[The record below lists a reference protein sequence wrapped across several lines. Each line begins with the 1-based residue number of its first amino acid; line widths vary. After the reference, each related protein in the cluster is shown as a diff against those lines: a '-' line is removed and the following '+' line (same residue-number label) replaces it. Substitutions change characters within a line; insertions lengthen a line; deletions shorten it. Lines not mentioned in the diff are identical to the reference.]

1 MKSIFKNKKTVSF
14 LASGRG
20 SNFSAT
26 ARKIF
31 EKEINAKL
39 GILICDKPDAKAL
52 SISKEEFKMNSYFVD
67 PKSYLSKSEHEE
79 EMVRLLKEVKT
90 DLVVTAG
97 YMRILSPYFVKEFK
111 NRIINIH
118 PALLPSFP
126 GLNAQK
132 QALDYGVKITGCT
145 SHFIDDGVDTGP
157 IIMQSVIRIYDND
170 LLSDVSARIIAEE
183 HKILPESVK
192 LFCED
197 KLRIVGRSVI
207 IR

>member
-1 MKSIFKNKKTVSF
+1 MKFIKNKKTVSF

-20 SNFSAT
+20 SNFSAV

-31 EKEINAKL
+31 DKEINAKL
-39 GILICDKPDAKAL
+39 GILICDKSDAKAL
-52 SISKEEFKMNSYFVD
+52 SVAKEEFKMNSHFVD
-67 PKSYLSKSEHEE
+67 PKSYFSKIEFEE
-79 EMVRLLKEVKT
+79 EMVKLLKQANT

-97 YMRILSPYFVKEFK
+97 YMRILSSYFVSEFK

-132 QALDYGVKITGCT
+132 QAFDYGVKVTGCT
-145 SHFIDDGVDTGP
+145 SHFIDEGIDTGP
-157 IIMQSVIRIYDND
+157 IIMQAPVRIYNND
-170 LLSDVSARIIAEE
+170 LLSDVSARILAEE

-197 KLRIVGRSVI
+197 KLSVVGRTVVI
-207 IR
+207 K

>member
-1 MKSIFKNKKTVSF
+1 VKFFKNKKTVSF

-20 SNFSAT
+20 SNFSVV
-26 ARKIF
+26 ARKIMN
-31 EKEINAKL
+31 KEINAKF

-52 SISKEEFKMNSYFVD
+52 STAKEEFKMNSYFVD
-67 PKSYLSKSEHEE
+67 PKSYFTKTEHED

-90 DLVVTAG
+90 DLIVTAG
-97 YMRILSPYFVKEFK
+97 YMRLLSPYFVSKFK

-145 SHFIDDGVDTGP
+145 SHFIDEGVDTGP
-157 IIMQSVIRIYDND
+157 IIMQSAIRIHDND
-170 LLSDVSARIIAEE
+170 LLSDVSARILAEE
-183 HKILPESVK
+183 HKILPESVR

-197 KLRIVGRSVI
+197 KLHIVGRSVI
-207 IR
+207 IK